1 MRGWNLRFC
10 SAHNASSARNKIA
23 DVFNKR
29 KPGRPTIDSITPAQ
43 ERVLKAIETHIAR
56 EGMSPTIREIADRL
70 ELGVASV
77 FKLVE
82 RLERNGYVGR
92 SSGKSRSLTV
102 LRSAKDKTKDPVG
115 LVSIPLLGTVAAGAP
130 IFAPENQMGE
140 LLVESSSLESGRHF
154 ALRVSGESMRDA
166 GMDSGDILIVRQQPL
181 ADHREIVVALLNQEA
196 TVKRLHHRDG
206 EIRLIPENPDFKPIP
221 VEPEDDFRIVG
232 KVVAVRRMA
241 RK

>member
-1 MRGWNLRFC
+1 
-10 SAHNASSARNKIA
+10 
-23 DVFNKR
+23 
-29 KPGRPTIDSITPAQ
+29 
-43 ERVLKAIETHIAR
+43 
-56 EGMSPTIREIADRL
+56 
-70 ELGVASV
+70 
-77 FKLVE
+77 
-82 RLERNGYVGR
+82 
-92 SSGKSRSLTV
+92 
-102 LRSAKDKTKDPVG
+102 
-115 LVSIPLLGTVAAGAP
+115 
-130 IFAPENQMGE
+130 MGE

-166 GMDSGDILIVRQQPL
+166 GMDSGDLLIVRQQPL
-181 ADHREIVVALLNQEA
+181 AEHRDIVVALLNQEA